1 MLLAVLLLA
10 PVLTRGPILVG
21 VASES
26 AYVVWQ
32 TSERQANGTVRIGS
46 APGNYPG
53 SAQDASYTETHH
65 VQLTGLLPATT
76 YHYAI
81 DSDPQAQDSTFTTA
95 NSVKRLFVSRSTS
108 EKVPITGCL
117 GPRAQAQ
124 APKQPRWKVVPSNSR

>member
-10 PVLTRGPILVG
+10 PVLTRGPMLVG

-81 DSDPQAQDSTFTTA
+81 DSDPHEPDGIGSSSRQARWL
-95 NSVKRLFVSRSTS
+95 KGKL
-108 EKVPITGCL
+108 
-117 GPRAQAQ
+117 QASSSSWDLVFDHH
-124 APKQPRWKVVPSNSR
+124 PPYSSGR